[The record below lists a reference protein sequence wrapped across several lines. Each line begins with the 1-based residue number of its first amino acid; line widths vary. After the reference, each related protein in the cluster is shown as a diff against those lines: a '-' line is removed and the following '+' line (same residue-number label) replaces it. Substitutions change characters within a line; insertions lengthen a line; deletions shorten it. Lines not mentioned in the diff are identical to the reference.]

1 MKKYWLFICIK
12 KDTDIDC
19 PFVRSRHSHEM
30 IFAFGGWSGGSA
42 TSMLEAYD
50 VRADKWTVIPTDQ
63 GIYSLI
69 TYPYSI

>member
-50 VRADKWTVIPTDQ
+50 VRADKWTIISTDQ
-63 GIYSLI
+63 GIY
-69 TYPYSI
+69 